1 MGMIW
6 SITGRYLAGIDLYGL
21 IFFKRLLAAFAL
33 TYGQERFMKQRKVPY
48 GTTNSYI
55 VLSTMRSVHFFIT
68 IFFIV
73 CLIFSSTCPNPPPHA
88 PPKMPPQRCPPKDAP
103 PKMSPPARNSRFNA
117 PTKCLIATMVFS
129 NGSEAFK
136 GVGAPSLQS
145 EVSGECS
152 TARWLIVEKNSLIL
166 SHVLA
171 SPFSMA

>member
-1 MGMIW
+1 MLLGTLGSDSSEPNPPETFSRKSVFSSVRSLSMGMIW

-48 GTTNSYI
+48 TVLLTAI

-88 PPKMPPQRCPPKDAP
+88 PPKMPPQRCPPKDVP
-103 PKMSPPARNSRFNA
+103 PRPKF
-117 PTKCLIATMVFS
+117 
-129 NGSEAFK
+129 
-136 GVGAPSLQS
+136 
-145 EVSGECS
+145 
-152 TARWLIVEKNSLIL
+152 
-166 SHVLA
+166 
-171 SPFSMA
+171 PF